1 MHRDMAMSE
10 ATLERDILDYL
21 NYMGGCFFRTHDAKH
36 RPCTPGMPD
45 IVGVRNGQMWA
56 IEVKQP
62 GKKMTELQEDFLS
75 RLRHCGARAFMATS
89 ITDVQAEIHGA

>member
-1 MHRDMAMSE
+1 MRE
-10 ATLERDILDYL
+10 ADLERDILDYL

-56 IEVKQP
+56 IEVKRP
-62 GKKMTELQEDFLS
+62 GQKANMVQMDFLT
-75 RLRHCGARAFMATS
+75 RLRHCGAKAFVATS
-89 ITDVQAEIHGA
+89 IADVQAEMK